1 MPISPAWTDEEIQLV
16 LDLLQTER
24 RELPPEIHH
33 TDTARVKEYLAKR
46 LQLVNTLIEKLQHAP
61 IH

>member
-1 MPISPAWTDEEIQLV
+1 MPTSTPWTNEEIQLI

-33 TDTARVKEYLAKR
+33 TDTARVKEDLEKR
-46 LQLVNTLIEKLQHAP
+46 LQLVNALIQKLQN
-61 IH
+61 

>member
-1 MPISPAWTDEEIQLV
+1 MPTTPAWTDEEIQLV

-33 TDTARVKEYLAKR
+33 TDTARVKEDLEKR
-46 LQLVNTLIEKLQHAP
+46 LQLVNALIEKLKHAP